1 MRTAMALLVALLVAS
16 AASVEAGRGFVF
28 FDGNQLKHG
37 LDLWDLEMRS
47 GSLSKEDRMDATIA
61 FGYVLGVSDVMTEA
75 GTACQPKGAT
85 RGQVG
90 DVVSK
95 FLSDHP
101 EQRHLSAAGLVTS
114 AIARAFPCAK
124 AKAP

>member
-1 MRTAMALLVALLVAS
+1 MRTAMALLVALFVGS
-16 AASVEAGRGFVF
+16 AASIGAERGFVF
-28 FDGNQLKHG
+28 LDGNQLKHG
-37 LDLWDLEMRS
+37 LDLWDLERRS
-47 GSLSKEDRMDATIA
+47 GPLSADDRMSGTLA

-114 AIARAFPCAK
+114 AILQAFPCAK
-124 AKAP
+124 VKAP